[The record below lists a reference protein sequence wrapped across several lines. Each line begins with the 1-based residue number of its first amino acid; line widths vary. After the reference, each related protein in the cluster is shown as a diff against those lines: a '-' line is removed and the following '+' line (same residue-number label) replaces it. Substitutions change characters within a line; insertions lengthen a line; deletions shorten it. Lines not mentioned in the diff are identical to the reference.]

1 MKATIEYFE
10 TGTKQVK
17 YATGDLFFGDALLQD
32 YLGLRLGGDEGY
44 LLVPSATVITIKTK
58 ELDEDLY
65 AVNTESMKRSKM
77 HTLKRLRQ
85 DLDREVEGGRFHG

>member
-1 MKATIEYFE
+1 MEATIEYFE
-10 TGTKQVK
+10 TGTKTVK

-32 YLGLRLGGDEGY
+32 YLGLRMSEGY
-44 LLVPSATVITIKTK
+44 LLVPSATVITIKMK

-77 HTLKRLRQ
+77 HTLKRLRE